1 MGTAPGFLPGILDRN
16 LIDEILLVS
25 EDEAFSTCRDLAQK
39 EGILVGISSG
49 AAVCAALRLARDPTH
64 ADMVIVAMLC
74 DSGERYLSVEGLFD
88 GGVDHPPAGDFLKSW
103 ETPNE

>member
-1 MGTAPGFLPGILDRN
+1 MPGILDRS

-25 EDEAFSTCRDLAQK
+25 EDEAFHTCRELARK

-49 AAVCAALRLARDPTH
+49 ASVCAALNLSRNPTH

-74 DSGERYLSVEGLFD
+74 DSGERYLSVDGLFVGD
-88 GGVDHPPAGDFLKSW
+88 G
-103 ETPNE
+103 E